1 MALSVEIEGK
11 VTAKTASTTAFLLKL
26 DTLPFWIH
34 CGNAEVFSKFHVGDN
49 IKTKADI
56 ESVYR
61 ADFCRL
67 QINDDTP
74 QIIKK

>member
-1 MALSVEIEGK
+1 MALSVKIEGK
-11 VTAKTASTTAFLLKL
+11 ITAKTASVTAFLLKL

-34 CGNAEVFSKFHVGDN
+34 CGGADIFSKFHVGDK
-49 IKTKADI
+49 IKTNANI
-56 ESVYR
+56 EPVCR
-61 ADFCRL
+61 EDFCRL

>member
-34 CGNAEVFSKFHVGDN
+34 CSNADIFSKFHIGDN
-49 IKTKADI
+49 IKIKANI
-56 ESVYR
+56 EPVYR
-61 ADFCRL
+61 VDFCRL
-67 QINDDTP
+67 QINIDF
-74 QIIKK
+74 QS